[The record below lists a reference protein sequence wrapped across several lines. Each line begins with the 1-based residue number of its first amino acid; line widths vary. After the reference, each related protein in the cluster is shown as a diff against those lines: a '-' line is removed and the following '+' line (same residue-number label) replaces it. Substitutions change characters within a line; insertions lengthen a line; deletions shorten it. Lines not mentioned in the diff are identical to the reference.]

1 MLIAEVSSI
10 SIYPNISIYYIGII
24 IYIYVHIYIYIL
36 YIYIYQL
43 VENFGS
49 WKMAWPNEKGPS
61 DFACVIGD
69 EKRACHAMWTK
80 PPAKSGYGVSA
91 SMLTLGDINPLVL
104 VNMIQHRVETR
115 SQPCEPQN
123 SSQMDILV
131 QEVLI
136 HSHRSGSQLAGSPFF
151 FVGESLRRRS
161 GTSGGSKQW
170 YLKEAASCQLGIWW
184 CNVPI
189 LKNDGVRLWEGW
201 HPIYEMENKKCLK
214 ATSYLSLGLPVVTIN
229 GP

>member
-1 MLIAEVSSI
+1 M
-10 SIYPNISIYYIGII
+10 
-24 IYIYVHIYIYIL
+24 
-36 YIYIYQL
+36 
-43 VENFGS
+43 ENFGS

-151 FVGESLRRRS
+151 SSENHCAGDQAHPVARSS
-161 GTSGGSKQW
+161 GTSRRPP
-170 YLKEAASCQLGIWW
+170 AASWVSGGAMCPSWKMMEFVNGKDDIPYMKWKIK
-184 CNVPI
+184 NVWNQPVI
-189 LKNDGVRLWEGW
+189 YHWGYRL
-201 HPIYEMENKKCLK
+201 
-214 ATSYLSLGLPVVTIN
+214 
-229 GP
+229 